1 MDHGAVI
8 RKLRHFDS
16 IFNGIARF
24 GQIVLL
30 VFEGDGNNI
39 KIDIVSQAAIQD
51 NFLTAIISTLFQ
63 SGEIEKFQVDRFF
76 DLINIIA
83 C

>member
-1 MDHGAVI
+1 MDHGTVI
-8 RKLRHFDS
+8 RKLTHLNC
-16 IFNGIARF
+16 IFNGIVRI

-30 VFEGDGNNI
+30 VFEGDGNDI
-39 KIDIVSQAAIQD
+39 KINIVSQATIQD
-51 NFLTAIISTLFQ
+51 NFLAAIISTLFQ
-63 SGEIEKFQVDRFF
+63 SGEIEKSQVDRFF